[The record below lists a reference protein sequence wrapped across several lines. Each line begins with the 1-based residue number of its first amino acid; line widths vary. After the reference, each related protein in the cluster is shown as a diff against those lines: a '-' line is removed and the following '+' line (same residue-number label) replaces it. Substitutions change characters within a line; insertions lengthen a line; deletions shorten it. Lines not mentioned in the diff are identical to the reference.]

1 MFRLSV
7 KDKETNMKKILVK
20 NKIIIP
26 GKEPVLNEL
35 GEVIEMGTQNRYEAG
50 EQIDESGILTSQE
63 EVDFFIS
70 QRPQYICEVIDITDQ
85 VAQQKINAE
94 ALAYLASTD
103 WMVVRE
109 VETQVPCPL
118 EVKQLRAEAR
128 LRVAR

>member
-1 MFRLSV
+1 
-7 KDKETNMKKILVK
+7 MKKILVK

-50 EQIDESGILTSQE
+50 EQLDESGILTSQE

-109 VETQVPCPL
+109 VETQVPCPV
-118 EVKQLRAEAR
+118 EIKQLRAEAR
-128 LRVAR
+128 IKIVR

>member
-1 MFRLSV
+1 
-7 KDKETNMKKILVK
+7 MKKILVK
-20 NKIIIP
+20 N
-26 GKEPVLNEL
+26 ENNE
-35 GEVIEMGTQNRYEAG
+35 V
-50 EQIDESGILTSQE
+50 IDESGILTSQE

-85 VAQQKINAE
+85 VAQLKINAE

-103 WMVVRE
+103 RMVVRE

-128 LRVAR
+128 TKIVR

>member
-1 MFRLSV
+1 V

-128 LRVAR
+128 LRVVR

>member
-1 MFRLSV
+1 
-7 KDKETNMKKILVK
+7 MKKILVK
-20 NKIIIP
+20 NKIVIK
-26 GKEPVLNEL
+26 GKDPVLNEL
-35 GEVIEMGTQNRYEAG
+35 GEVIEIGTQDTFEAG
-50 EQIDESGILTSQE
+50 EKIDESGVILTQE

-118 EVKQLRAEAR
+118 EIKRLRAEAR
-128 LRVAR
+128 LRVVR